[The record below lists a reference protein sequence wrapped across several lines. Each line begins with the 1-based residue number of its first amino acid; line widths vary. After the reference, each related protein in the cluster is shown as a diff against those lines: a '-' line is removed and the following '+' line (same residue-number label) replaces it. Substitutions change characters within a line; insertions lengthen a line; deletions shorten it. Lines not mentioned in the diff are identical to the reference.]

1 MEIVES
7 LLLWVTNKPG
17 PGKNGEIF
25 MTTSISA
32 FVWLLV
38 MAFALVT
45 YVVLDGYDLGIGMLL
60 LTERNSHRRH
70 SMMNIVESALDG
82 NEIWLVMV
90 GTGIFAGFPSLY
102 ATLLPALYLPVI
114 LMLFSLGFRG
124 FAIEMQGK
132 YDSYQPVW
140 GTVFFIGSLLAAIC
154 QGLAI
159 GTLLTGVPLNAN
171 GAPASQLSFLNG
183 YTILFA
189 IFYVAVTCL
198 MGASWLNNKGEGQI
212 ELNAKKVGQILTPIV
227 AVLLLVVTLGA
238 LIASPVLSLHNEAF
252 KIAGVIG
259 MIVLGIAALV
269 TLFFILKNRNG
280 IMPFVFSTVPQAIAL
295 LSISFINYP
304 YLLPPS
310 ITIAQAQA
318 PQSTFQ
324 FLLIAAGILIPIT
337 IAYQFFAQWLFRG
350 KFTLEQGEQG
360 KAA

>member
-1 MEIVES
+1 
-7 LLLWVTNKPG
+7 
-17 PGKNGEIF
+17 
-25 MTTSISA
+25 
-32 FVWLLV
+32 
-38 MAFALVT
+38 
-45 YVVLDGYDLGIGMLL
+45 
-60 LTERNSHRRH
+60 
-70 SMMNIVESALDG
+70 
-82 NEIWLVMV
+82 
-90 GTGIFAGFPSLY
+90 
-102 ATLLPALYLPVI
+102 
-114 LMLFSLGFRG
+114 
-124 FAIEMQGK
+124 
-132 YDSYQPVW
+132 
-140 GTVFFIGSLLAAIC
+140 
-154 QGLAI
+154 
-159 GTLLTGVPLNAN
+159 
-171 GAPASQLSFLNG
+171 
-183 YTILFA
+183 
-189 IFYVAVTCL
+189 

-280 IMPFVFSTVPQAIAL
+280 IMPFVFSTVPQALAL

-310 ITIAQAQA
+310 MTIAQAQA

-337 IAYQFFAQWLFRG
+337 IGYQFFAHWLFRG
-350 KFTLEQGEQG
+350 KFTRQQGEQG